1 MSFRGGH
8 RGGKARGGGGGG
20 GGGGPGGMGFMGHGM
35 PPPGMGDM
43 GQQSG
48 FGGFQQRGGFSA
60 QQPPP
65 QQQQQQGPMQSQ
77 QQQPPIMA
85 PPQQQQH
92 GLQPLQIQP
101 PNQPGPIPLGSSRSF
116 MSSGMPSPSL
126 VQSNSM
132 PLMGGGGSGGGGYMG
147 QQPMTGPNGTRHPFG
162 PPIGP
167 STDGSKS
174 HHDILRKHNEEY
186 NLKQAMTMALN
197 QANTTTPGTYVGMPS
212 KHNNN
217 VIPVLPRIPASQ
229 K

>member
-8 RGGKARGGGGGG
+8 RGGKARGSGGGGG

-35 PPPGMGDM
+35 APPGMNDM
-43 GQQSG
+43 GQQPG
-48 FGGFQQRGGFSA
+48 FGGYQQRGGFNP
-60 QQPPP
+60 QQQPP
-65 QQQQQQGPMQSQ
+65 QQQQQGGPM
-77 QQQPPIMA
+77 PP
-85 PPQQQQH
+85 QQQH
-92 GLQPLQIQP
+92 GLQPLQIPP
-101 PNQPGPIPLGSSRSF
+101 PNQQGPPMPLGGSRSF
-116 MSSGMPSPSL
+116 MASGMPSPSL

-132 PLMGGGGSGGGGYMG
+132 PLMGGGGGGYIG

-197 QANTTTPGTYVGMPS
+197 QANTTTPGTYIGMPS
-212 KHNNN
+212 KHNNT
-217 VIPVLPRIPASQ
+217 VIPVLPRVPPPPTS
-229 K
+229 